1 MVSTTPQDDRGTK
14 RDALVGGV
22 DEVAVTADL
31 DDMGRSE
38 GSTDGQESGS
48 ERGRTHMRST
58 LPFVLRECRPSAANW
73 GARLRRG
80 PSRIEDA
87 MAGLYPGRYAD
98 CSRTSCRQGV
108 ERAAPRRCANATRWC
123 DSPRLLGCPKTSDL
137 RDIANIAV
145 WGEK

>member
-48 ERGRTHMRST
+48 ESGETHLELGRERGTTS
-58 LPFVLRECRPSAANW
+58 
-73 GARLRRG
+73 
-80 PSRIEDA
+80 
-87 MAGLYPGRYAD
+87 GRKVQDKLA
-98 CSRTSCRQGV
+98 
-108 ERAAPRRCANATRWC
+108 
-123 DSPRLLGCPKTSDL
+123 KT
-137 RDIANIAV
+137 
-145 WGEK
+145 K